1 MPKRRG
7 RGEGTKQRL
16 PSGSYRT
23 QIVINGRRISLTA
36 KTWAEVTRL
45 RRDLL
50 DQVDRGLDVNTLA
63 TPFGAYLQSWLESSS
78 ASLRPSTLTHYHSLA
93 AKYVLPLPMAGIPL
107 KDLKPDHLQRLYNDL
122 AAQGA
127 GAATRS
133 KLHALLH
140 VCLNQAMRAGLIARN
155 PADVVISPRLEQPE
169 MSVYDEAQVSRL
181 LAAAQG
187 SRIEALIRLALST
200 GMRQMELLGLL
211 WSDLD
216 APNQLL
222 HIRRQLSRQP
232 PVNFI
237 PLKTRNARRDIPLGA
252 RTLQA
257 LAAHAQRQNLERSF
271 AGSRWVDTGLIF
283 TNTLGGPFHFRNL
296 VERYYYPLLESAGLP
311 PIRFHDLRH
320 TAASLMLGPLNIP
333 LMVVSR
339 ILGHS
344 RPSITLNVYGHLIPS
359 SHTESARLMD
369 ELLSPSELLNLDLP

>member
-1 MPKRRG
+1 LNPPAKAVER
-7 RGEGTKQRL
+7 
-16 PSGSYRT
+16 
-23 QIVINGRRISLTA
+23 VIG
-36 KTWAEVTRL
+36 
-45 RRDLL
+45 
-50 DQVDRGLDVNTLA
+50 
-63 TPFGAYLQSWLESSS
+63 
-78 ASLRPSTLTHYHSLA
+78 
-93 AKYVLPLPMAGIPL
+93 
-107 KDLKPDHLQRLYNDL
+107 
-122 AAQGA
+122 
-127 GAATRS
+127 
-133 KLHALLH
+133 
-140 VCLNQAMRAGLIARN
+140 
-155 PADVVISPRLEQPE
+155 
-169 MSVYDEAQVSRL
+169 
-181 LAAAQG
+181 
-187 SRIEALIRLALST
+187 
-200 GMRQMELLGLL
+200 
-211 WSDLD
+211 LD
-216 APNQLL
+216 APPDSFTAAVLRGPTPAAALTEKLFNK
-222 HIRRQLSRQP
+222 
-232 PVNFI
+232 V
-237 PLKTRNARRDIPLGA
+237 PLGQLEKWARTHLTERDLVVLEASGNSFHIA